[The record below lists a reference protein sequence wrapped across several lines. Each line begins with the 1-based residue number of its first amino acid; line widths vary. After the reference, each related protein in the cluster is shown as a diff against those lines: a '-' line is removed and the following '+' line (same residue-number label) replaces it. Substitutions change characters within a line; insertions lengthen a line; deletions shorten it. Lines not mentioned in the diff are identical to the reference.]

1 MSNKLKIGVFGFG
14 VVGSG
19 LAHVL
24 ENSKGLDASIVKVC
38 VKDAEKERDIDST
51 LLTTNP
57 DDILNDPEINVV
69 AELIDDADAAYQI
82 VKTALQNGKH
92 VVSANKK
99 MLAYH
104 IEELIQL
111 QWQYKVSFL
120 YEASACGSIPIIR
133 NLEEYYDNDLLQS
146 VSGILN
152 GSSNYILTKIFN
164 ENLDYKLA
172 LNQAQDL
179 GYAESDPT
187 SDVGGFD
194 TLYKLIILTVHG
206 FGLFVHPDEVFN
218 AGISNLSPKD
228 IELASQKGYKIRLL
242 GKVTKLNGNQ
252 VNLFVAPK
260 FVKPEEHAYTVE
272 SHYNG
277 VLIQGNFYDNQF
289 MYGKGAG
296 AHPTGSAVLSD
307 ITALAYNYK
316 YEYKKLKY
324 YGGLEYTND
333 MDVEIYLRYSDSN
346 DLALFN
352 FKEVSESLKGK
363 DFNYVIGTLNIS
375 ELIKIRKQIEGKDIF
390 LAYLGDE

>member
-1 MSNKLKIGVFGFG
+1 MSKKLKIGIFGFG

-24 ENSKGLDASIVKVC
+24 KNSKGLDASIVKVC
-38 VKDAEKERDIDST
+38 VKDAEKIRDIDT
-51 LLTTNP
+51 DLITVNP

-69 AELIDDADAAYQI
+69 VELIDDADAAYHI
-82 VKTALQNGKH
+82 VKTAMQNGKH

-146 VSGILN
+146 VSGVLN

-164 ENLDYKLA
+164 ENLDYNLA
-172 LNQAQDL
+172 LKEAQDL
-179 GYAESDPT
+179 GFAESDPT

-218 AGISNLSPKD
+218 AGIANLSPKD

-242 GKVTKLNGNQ
+242 GKVTKVNGNQ

-260 FVKPEEHAYTVE
+260 FVKPDEHAYTVE

-307 ITALAYNYK
+307 ITALAYDYK

-324 YGGLEYTND
+324 YGGLEFTND
-333 MDVEIYLRYSDSN
+333 MDVEIYLRYTDKN

-352 FKEVSESLKGK
+352 FKEVAESLMGK
-363 DFNYVIGTLNIS
+363 DFNYVIGTLNLS
-375 ELIKIRKQIEGKDIF
+375 ELIKIRRQIEGKDIF

>member
-1 MSNKLKIGVFGFG
+1 MSNKLKIGIFGFG

-24 ENSKGLDASIVKVC
+24 KNSKGLDASIVKVC
-38 VKDAEKERDIDST
+38 VKDAEKERDIDSK

-57 DDILNDPEINVV
+57 DDILNDPKINVV
-69 AELIDDADAAYQI
+69 AELIDDADEAYRI

-111 QWQYKVSFL
+111 QWEKKVSFL

-152 GSSNYILTKIFN
+152 GSSNYILSKIFN
-164 ENLDYKLA
+164 ENSDYQVA
-172 LNQAQDL
+172 LKQAQEL
-179 GYAESDPT
+179 GFAESDPT
-187 SDVGGFD
+187 SDVEGFD
-194 TLYKLIILTVHG
+194 TLYKLITLTVHG
-206 FGLFVHPDEVFN
+206 FGLFVHPDQVFN
-218 AGISNLSPKD
+218 IGISRLTAND
-228 IELASQKGYKIRLL
+228 IQLASQKGYKIRLL
-242 GKVTKLNGNQ
+242 GKVTKVNGNH
-252 VNLFVAPK
+252 VNLLVAPK
-260 FVKPEEHAYTVE
+260 FVKPSEHAYTVE
-272 SHYNG
+272 DHYNG

-296 AHPTGSAVLSD
+296 SHPTGSAVLSD

-333 MDVEIYLRYSDSN
+333 MPVQIYLRYSDTN

-352 FKEVSESLKGK
+352 FKEISESLKGK

-390 LAYLGDE
+390 LAYLGEE

>member
-1 MSNKLKIGVFGFG
+1 MSKKLKIGVFGFG

-24 ENSKGLDASIVKVC
+24 KNSKGLDASIVKVC
-38 VKDAEKERDIDST
+38 VKDPSKERELSPEILT
-51 LLTTNP
+51 LNP

-69 AELIDDADAAYQI
+69 AELIDDADEAYRI

-111 QWQYKVSFL
+111 QWENKVSFL

-164 ENLDYKLA
+164 ENLDYQVA
-172 LNQAQDL
+172 LKQAQDL
-179 GYAESDPT
+179 GFAESDPT
-187 SDVGGFD
+187 SDVEGFD

-206 FGLFVHPDEVFN
+206 FGLFVHPDQVFN
-218 AGISNLSPKD
+218 IGISRLSAHD
-228 IELASQKGYKIRLL
+228 IQLASQKGYKIRLL
-242 GKVTKLNGNQ
+242 GKVTKVNGNH
-252 VNLFVAPK
+252 VNLLVAPK
-260 FVKPEEHAYTVE
+260 FVKPSEHAYTVE
-272 SHYNG
+272 DHYNG

-296 AHPTGSAVLSD
+296 SHPTGSAVLSD
-307 ITALAYNYK
+307 VTALAYNYK

-333 MDVEIYLRYSDSN
+333 MPVQIYLRYSKKE
-346 DLALFN
+346 DLALFK
-352 FKEVSESLKGK
+352 FTEVTEALTGK
-363 DFNYVIGTLNIS
+363 DFNYVIGNINLS
-375 ELIKIRKQIEGKDIF
+375 DLIKIKNQLVDKDIF

>member
-1 MSNKLKIGVFGFG
+1 MSNKLKIGVFGYG

-24 ENSKGLDASIVKVC
+24 KNSKGLDASIVKVC
-38 VKDAEKERDIDST
+38 VKDAGKIRDIDSDLIT
-51 LLTTNP
+51 VNP

-69 AELIDDADAAYQI
+69 AELIDDADVAYQI
-82 VKTALQNGKH
+82 VKTAMQNGKH

-164 ENLDYKLA
+164 ENLDYNLA
-172 LNQAQDL
+172 LKEAQDL
-179 GYAESDPT
+179 GFAESDPT

-218 AGISNLSPKD
+218 AGIANLSPKD

-242 GKVTKLNGNQ
+242 GKVTKVNGNH

-307 ITALAYNYK
+307 ITALAYDYK

-333 MDVEIYLRYSDSN
+333 MDVEIYLRYTDKN

-352 FKEVSESLKGK
+352 FKEISESLIGK
-363 DFNYVIGTLNIS
+363 DFNYVIGTLNLS
-375 ELIKIRKQIEGKDIF
+375 ELMKIRKQIEGKDIF

>member
-1 MSNKLKIGVFGFG
+1 MSNKLKIGVFGYG

-24 ENSKGLDASIVKVC
+24 KNSKGLDASIVKVC
-38 VKDAEKERDIDST
+38 VRDEGKIRDIDPEVVT
-51 LLTTNP
+51 YDPN
-57 DDILNDPEINVV
+57 DILNDPEINVV

-111 QWQYKVSFL
+111 QWQHKVSFV

-164 ENLDYKLA
+164 EGLDYDVA
-172 LNQAQDL
+172 LQQAQDL
-179 GYAESDPT
+179 GLAESDPT
-187 SDVGGFD
+187 SDVDGFD

-206 FGLFVHPDEVFN
+206 FGLFVHPDQVFN
-218 AGISNLSPKD
+218 FGISNLSPKD

-242 GKVTKLNGNQ
+242 GKVTKVNGNH
-252 VNLFVAPK
+252 VNLLVAPK
-260 FVKPEEHAYTVE
+260 FVKAEEHAYTVE

-324 YGGLEYTND
+324 YGGLEYTNN
-333 MDVEIYLRYSDSN
+333 MEVEVYLRYADEN
-346 DLALFN
+346 DLALFD
-352 FKEVSESLKGK
+352 FKDISESLKGK
-363 DFNYVIGTLNIS
+363 EYNYVIGTLNLS
-375 ELIKIRKQIEGKDIF
+375 DLIKIRHQIKGKDIF

>member
-1 MSNKLKIGVFGFG
+1 MSNKLKIGVFGYG

-24 ENSKGLDASIVKVC
+24 KNSKGLDASIVKVC
-38 VKDAEKERDIDST
+38 VKDAEKERDLDPGVLT
-51 LLTTNP
+51 LNP

-69 AELIDDADAAYQI
+69 AELIDDAEAAYQI

-111 QWQYKVSFL
+111 QWQHKVSFV

-164 ENLDYKLA
+164 EDLDYDVA
-172 LNQAQDL
+172 LKQAQDL
-179 GYAESDPT
+179 GFAESDPS
-187 SDVGGFD
+187 SDVDGFD

-218 AGISNLSPKD
+218 IGISNLSVHD
-228 IELASQKGYKIRLL
+228 IELARQKGYKIRLI
-242 GKVTKLNGNQ
+242 GKVSKVNGKQ
-252 VNLFVAPK
+252 VSLLVAPK

-272 SHYNG
+272 NHYNG

-307 ITALAYNYK
+307 ITALAYDYK

-333 MDVEIYLRYSDSN
+333 RNVKIYLRYSNKN
-346 DLALFN
+346 DLDLFD
-352 FKEVSESLKGK
+352 FSEITESLIGK
-363 DFNYVIGTLNIS
+363 EYNYVIGTINLS
-375 ELIKIRKQIEGKDIF
+375 SLIKIRKQIKGKDLF
-390 LAYLGDE
+390 LAYLEEE

>member
-1 MSNKLKIGVFGFG
+1 MSNKLKIGVFGYG

-24 ENSKGLDASIVKVC
+24 KNSKGLDASIVKVC
-38 VKDAEKERDIDST
+38 VRDAGKIRDIDPEV
-51 LLTTNP
+51 LTYDPN
-57 DDILNDPEINVV
+57 DILNDPEINVV
-69 AELIDDADAAYQI
+69 AELIDDANAAYQI
-82 VKTALQNGKH
+82 VKTALQKGKH

-111 QWQYKVSFL
+111 QWQHKVSFV

-164 ENLDYKLA
+164 ENLDYNVA
-172 LNQAQDL
+172 LKQAQEL
-179 GYAESDPT
+179 GFAESDPT
-187 SDVGGFD
+187 SDVDGFD

-206 FGLFVHPDEVFN
+206 FGLFVHPDKVFN
-218 AGISNLSPKD
+218 FGISNLSPKD

-242 GKVTKLNGNQ
+242 GKVTKVNGNH
-252 VNLFVAPK
+252 VNLLVAPK
-260 FVKPEEHAYTVE
+260 FVKPEEHAFTVE

-307 ITALAYNYK
+307 ITALAYDYK

-333 MDVEIYLRYSDSN
+333 MEIEVYLRYTNKD
-346 DLALFN
+346 DLALFE
-352 FKEVSESLKGK
+352 FKDISESLTGK
-363 DFNYVIGTLNIS
+363 DFNYVIGTLNLS
-375 ELIKIRKQIEGKDIF
+375 DLIKIRQQIKGKDIF
-390 LAYLGDE
+390 LAYLGEE

>member
-1 MSNKLKIGVFGFG
+1 MSNKLKIGVFGYG

-24 ENSKGLDASIVKVC
+24 KNSKGLDASIVKVC
-38 VKDAEKERDIDST
+38 VRDEGKIRDIDPEVVT
-51 LLTTNP
+51 YDPN
-57 DDILNDPEINVV
+57 DILNDPEINVV

-111 QWQYKVSFL
+111 QWQHKVSFV

-164 ENLDYKLA
+164 EGLDYDVA
-172 LNQAQDL
+172 LQQAQDL
-179 GYAESDPT
+179 GFAESDPT
-187 SDVGGFD
+187 SDVDGFD

-206 FGLFVHPDEVFN
+206 FGLFVHPDQVFN
-218 AGISNLSPKD
+218 FGISNLSPKD

-242 GKVTKLNGNQ
+242 GKVTKVNGNH
-252 VNLFVAPK
+252 VNLLVAPK
-260 FVKPEEHAYTVE
+260 FVKAEEHAYTVE

-324 YGGLEYTND
+324 YGGLEYTNN
-333 MDVEIYLRYSDSN
+333 MEVEVYLRYADEN
-346 DLALFN
+346 DLALFV
-352 FKEVSESLKGK
+352 FKDISESLKGK
-363 DFNYVIGTLNIS
+363 EYNYVIGTLNLS
-375 ELIKIRKQIEGKDIF
+375 DLIKIRHQIKGKDIF

>member
-1 MSNKLKIGVFGFG
+1 MSKKLKIGIFGFG

-24 ENSKGLDASIVKVC
+24 KNSKGLDASIVKVC
-38 VKDAEKERDIDST
+38 VKDADKERDIDSK

-69 AELIDDADAAYQI
+69 AELIDDADVAYQI
-82 VKTALQNGKH
+82 VKTAMQNGKH

-164 ENLDYKLA
+164 ENLDYNLA
-172 LNQAQDL
+172 LKEAQDL
-179 GYAESDPT
+179 GFAESDPT

-218 AGISNLSPKD
+218 AGIGNLSPKD
-228 IELASQKGYKIRLL
+228 IELALQKGYKIRLL
-242 GKVTKLNGNQ
+242 GKVTKVNGNH

-307 ITALAYNYK
+307 ITALAYDYK

-333 MDVEIYLRYSDSN
+333 MDVEIYLRYTDKN

-352 FKEVSESLKGK
+352 FKEISESLIGK
-363 DFNYVIGTLNIS
+363 DLNYVIGTMNLS
-375 ELIKIRKQIEGKDIF
+375 ELMKIRKQIEGKDIF

>member
-1 MSNKLKIGVFGFG
+1 MSNKLKIGVFGYG

-24 ENSKGLDASIVKVC
+24 KNSKGLDASIVKVC
-38 VKDAEKERDIDST
+38 VRDGEKERELDSAV
-51 LLTTNP
+51 LTTKP
-57 DDILNDPEINVV
+57 DDILSDPEINVV

-111 QWQYKVSFL
+111 QWQHKVSFV

-164 ENLDYKLA
+164 DNLDYDVA
-172 LNQAQDL
+172 LKQAQDL
-179 GYAESDPT
+179 GFAESDPT
-187 SDVGGFD
+187 SDVDGFD

-206 FGLFVHPDEVFN
+206 FGLFVHPDQVFN
-218 AGISNLSPKD
+218 FGISNLSPKD

-242 GKVTKLNGNQ
+242 GKVTKVNGNH
-252 VNLFVAPK
+252 VNLLVAPK
-260 FVKPEEHAYTVE
+260 FVKPEEHAFTVE

-307 ITALAYNYK
+307 ITALAYDYK

-324 YGGLEYTND
+324 YGGLQYTND
-333 MDVEIYLRYSDSN
+333 MEVEVYLRYTNKD

-352 FKEVSESLKGK
+352 FSDIKESLTGK
-363 DFNYVIGTLNIS
+363 DFNYVIGTLNLS
-375 ELIKIRKQIEGKDIF
+375 DLIKIRQQIQGRDVF

>member
-1 MSNKLKIGVFGFG
+1 MSNKLKIGVFGYG

-24 ENSKGLDASIVKVC
+24 KNSKGLDASIEKVC
-38 VKDAEKERDIDST
+38 VKDAEKERDLDANLVT
-51 LLTTNP
+51 LNP
-57 DDILNDPEINVV
+57 EDILYDPEINVV
-69 AELIDDADAAYQI
+69 AELIDDADAAYHI

-92 VVSANKK
+92 VISANKK

-111 QWQYKVSFL
+111 QWKHKVSFV

-152 GSSNYILTKIFN
+152 GSSNYILSKIFD
-164 ENLDYKLA
+164 ENLDYNVA
-172 LNQAQDL
+172 LKQAQDL
-179 GYAESDPT
+179 GFAESDPT
-187 SDVGGFD
+187 SDVEGFD

-206 FGLFVHPDEVFN
+206 FGLFVHPDQVFN
-218 AGISNLSPKD
+218 VGISKLSQYD
-228 IELASQKGYKIRLL
+228 IELARQRGYKIRLV
-242 GKVTKLNGNQ
+242 GKVAKVNEKQ
-252 VNLFVAPK
+252 VSLLVAPK
-260 FVKPEEHAYTVE
+260 FVASNEHAYNVE
-272 SHYNG
+272 DHYNG

-296 AHPTGSAVLSD
+296 SHPTGSAVLSD
-307 ITALAYNYK
+307 VTALAYNYK

-324 YGGLEYTND
+324 YGGLEYTSD
-333 MDVEIYLRYSDSN
+333 MKVQIYLRYSERN

-352 FKEVSESLKGK
+352 FEEITESLNSKE
-363 DFNYVIGTLNIS
+363 FNYVIGYINLS
-375 ELIKIRKQIEGKDIF
+375 ELIAIRKQLEIGR
-390 LAYLGDE
+390 AHV

>member
-1 MSNKLKIGVFGFG
+1 MSNKLKIGIFGFG

-24 ENSKGLDASIVKVC
+24 KNSKGLDASIVKVC
-38 VKDAEKERDIDST
+38 VKDADKERDIDSK

-82 VKTALQNGKH
+82 VKTAMQNGKH

-164 ENLDYKLA
+164 ENLDYDLA
-172 LNQAQDL
+172 LKQAQDL
-179 GYAESDPT
+179 GFAESDPT

-218 AGISNLSPKD
+218 SGIGNLSPKD

-242 GKVTKLNGNQ
+242 GKVSKVNGNH

-307 ITALAYNYK
+307 VTALAYNYK

-333 MDVEIYLRYSDSN
+333 MDVEIYLRYSDTN

-352 FKEVSESLKGK
+352 FKEISESLKGK

-390 LAYLGDE
+390 LAYLGEE

>member
-1 MSNKLKIGVFGFG
+1 MSNKLKIGVFGYG

-24 ENSKGLDASIVKVC
+24 KNSKGLDASIVKVC
-38 VKDAEKERDIDST
+38 VKDAEKERDLDAK

-82 VKTALQNGKH
+82 VKTAMQNGKH

-164 ENLDYKLA
+164 ENLDYNLA
-172 LNQAQDL
+172 LKEAQDL
-179 GYAESDPT
+179 GFAESDPT

-218 AGISNLSPKD
+218 SGIANLSPKD

-242 GKVTKLNGNQ
+242 GKVTKVNGNR

-260 FVKPEEHAYTVE
+260 FVRPKEHAYTVE

-333 MDVEIYLRYSDSN
+333 MDVEIYLRYTDKN
-346 DLALFN
+346 DLELFD
-352 FKEVSESLKGK
+352 FKEISESLTGK
-363 DFNYVIGTLNIS
+363 DFNYVIGTLNLS
-375 ELIKIRKQIEGKDIF
+375 ELINIRKQIAGKDIF

>member
-1 MSNKLKIGVFGFG
+1 MNKKLKIGVFGYG

-24 ENSKGLDASIVKVC
+24 KNSKGLDAEIVKVC
-38 VKDAEKERDIDST
+38 VKNRQKKREINPD
-51 LLTTNP
+51 LLCENA

-104 IEELIQL
+104 IKELIEL
-111 QWQYKVSFL
+111 QWKHKVSFV

-133 NLEEYYDNDLLQS
+133 NLEEYYDNDLIQS

-152 GSSNYILTKIFN
+152 GSSNYILSKIFN
-164 ENLDYKLA
+164 ENSDYQIA
-172 LNQAQDL
+172 LKQAQEL
-179 GYAESDPT
+179 GFAESDPS
-187 SDVGGFD
+187 SDVDGYD
-194 TLYKLIILTVHG
+194 TLYKLIILTVHA
-206 FGLFVHPDEVFN
+206 FGLFVHPDQVFN
-218 AGISNLSPKD
+218 FGISNLSQHD
-228 IELASQKGYKIRLL
+228 IDFANQRGYKIRLL
-242 GKVTKLNGNQ
+242 GKVSKIDEQ
-252 VNLFVAPK
+252 KVNLQVLPK
-260 FVKPEEHAYTVE
+260 FVKPNEHAYNVE

-307 ITALAYNYK
+307 VTALAYDYK

-324 YGGLEYTND
+324 YGGLQHSNNKEI
-333 MDVEIYLRYSDSN
+333 DVYVRYSN
-346 DLALFN
+346 KKDLALFN
-352 FKEVSESLKGK
+352 FLDISESMIGK
-363 DFNYVIGTLNIS
+363 DHNYIIGTLNLE
-375 ELIKIRKQIEGKDIF
+375 ELSKKKKQIQERNIF
-390 LAYLGDE
+390 LACLGQE

>member
-1 MSNKLKIGVFGFG
+1 MSNKLKIGVFGYG

-24 ENSKGLDASIVKVC
+24 KNSKGLDASIVKVC
-38 VKDAEKERDIDST
+38 VRDAGKVRDIDTKT
-51 LLTTNP
+51 LTYDPN
-57 DDILNDPEINVV
+57 DILNDPEINVV
-69 AELIDDADAAYQI
+69 AELIDDAEAAYQI

-111 QWQYKVSFL
+111 QWQHKVSFV

-164 ENLDYKLA
+164 EGLDYNVA
-172 LNQAQDL
+172 LKQAQDL
-179 GYAESDPT
+179 GFAESDPT
-187 SDVGGFD
+187 SDVDGFD

-206 FGLFVHPDEVFN
+206 FGLFVHPDQVFN
-218 AGISNLSPKD
+218 SGISNLSPKD

-242 GKVTKLNGNQ
+242 GKVSKVNGDC
-252 VNLFVAPK
+252 VNLMVAPK

-324 YGGLEYTND
+324 YGGLNYTND
-333 MDVEIYLRYSDSN
+333 MDIEVYLRYTHKE
-346 DLALFN
+346 DLALFH
-352 FKEVSESLKGK
+352 FKDISESLMGK
-363 DFNYVIGTLNIS
+363 DYNYVIGKLNLS
-375 ELIKIRKQIEGKDIF
+375 DLIKIRHQIKGKDIF

>member
-1 MSNKLKIGVFGFG
+1 MSNKLKIGVFGYG

-24 ENSKGLDASIVKVC
+24 KNSKGLDASIVKVC
-38 VKDAEKERDIDST
+38 VRDGEKERELDSAV
-51 LLTTNP
+51 LTTNP

-82 VKTALQNGKH
+82 VKTALKNGKH

-111 QWQYKVSFL
+111 QWQHKVSFV

-164 ENLDYKLA
+164 EGLDYNVA
-172 LNQAQDL
+172 LRQAQDL
-179 GYAESDPT
+179 GFAESDPT
-187 SDVGGFD
+187 SDVDGFD

-206 FGLFVHPDEVFN
+206 FGLFVHPDQVFN
-218 AGISNLSPKD
+218 FGISNLSPKD

-242 GKVTKLNGNQ
+242 GKVTKVNGKH
-252 VNLFVAPK
+252 VNLLVAPK

-307 ITALAYNYK
+307 ITALAYDYK

-333 MDVEIYLRYSDSN
+333 MEVEVYLRYTNKD
-346 DLALFN
+346 DLALFE
-352 FKEVSESLKGK
+352 FKDISESLTGK
-363 DFNYVIGTLNIS
+363 DFNYVIGTLNLS
-375 ELIKIRKQIEGKDIF
+375 DLIKIRKQIKGKDIF
-390 LAYLGDE
+390 LAYLGEE

>member
-1 MSNKLKIGVFGFG
+1 MSNKLKIGVFGYG

-24 ENSKGLDASIVKVC
+24 KNSKGLDASIVKVC
-38 VKDAEKERDIDST
+38 VKDGEKERDLDSEV
-51 LLTTNP
+51 LTTNP

-82 VKTALQNGKH
+82 VKTALKNGKH

-111 QWQYKVSFL
+111 QWQHKVSFV

-164 ENLDYKLA
+164 ENLDYDVA
-172 LNQAQDL
+172 LKQAQDL
-179 GYAESDPT
+179 GFAESDPT
-187 SDVGGFD
+187 SDVDGFD

-206 FGLFVHPDEVFN
+206 FGLFVHPDQVFN
-218 AGISNLSPKD
+218 FGISNLSPKD

-242 GKVTKLNGNQ
+242 GKVTKVNGNH
-252 VNLFVAPK
+252 VNLLVAPK

-307 ITALAYNYK
+307 ITALAYDYK

-333 MDVEIYLRYSDSN
+333 MEVEVYLRYTNKD
-346 DLALFN
+346 DLDLFD
-352 FKEVSESLKGK
+352 FKEIRESLTGK
-363 DFNYVIGTLNIS
+363 EFNYVIGTLNLS
-375 ELIKIRKQIEGKDIF
+375 DLIKIRQQIKGRDIF
-390 LAYLGDE
+390 IAYLGDE

>member
-1 MSNKLKIGVFGFG
+1 MSNKLKIGVFGYG

-24 ENSKGLDASIVKVC
+24 KNSKGLDASIVKVC
-38 VKDAEKERDIDST
+38 VRDEGKIRNIDPEVIT
-51 LLTTNP
+51 YDPN
-57 DDILNDPEINVV
+57 DILNDPEINVV

-111 QWQYKVSFL
+111 QWQHKVSFV

-164 ENLDYKLA
+164 EGLDYDVA
-172 LNQAQDL
+172 LQQAQDL
-179 GYAESDPT
+179 GFAESDPT
-187 SDVGGFD
+187 SDVDGFD

-206 FGLFVHPDEVFN
+206 FGLFVHPDQVFN
-218 AGISNLSPKD
+218 FGISNLSPKD

-242 GKVTKLNGNQ
+242 GKVTKVNGNH
-252 VNLFVAPK
+252 VNLLVAPK

-324 YGGLEYTND
+324 YGGLEYTNN
-333 MDVEIYLRYSDSN
+333 MEVEVYLRYADEN
-346 DLALFN
+346 DLALFD
-352 FKEVSESLKGK
+352 FKDISESLKGK
-363 DFNYVIGTLNIS
+363 EYNYVIGTLNLS
-375 ELIKIRKQIEGKDIF
+375 DLIKIRHQIKGKDIF

>member
-1 MSNKLKIGVFGFG
+1 MSKKLKIGVFGYG

-24 ENSKGLDASIVKVC
+24 KNSKGLDASIVKVC
-38 VKDAEKERDIDST
+38 VKNAEKERDLDSK

-69 AELIDDADAAYQI
+69 AELIDDDVAAYEI
-82 VKTALQNGKH
+82 VKKALQNGKH

-111 QWQYKVSFL
+111 QWKHNVSLL

-164 ENLDYKLA
+164 ENSDYQLA
-172 LNQAQDL
+172 LKEAQDL
-179 GYAESDPT
+179 GFAESDPT

-194 TLYKLIILTVHG
+194 TLYKLILLGVHG
-206 FGLFVHPDEVFN
+206 FGLFVKPDEVFN
-218 AGISNLSPKD
+218 CGISNLSTHD
-228 IELASQKGYKIRLL
+228 IQLASQKGYKIRLI
-242 GKVTKLNGNQ
+242 GKVSKVNGNA
-252 VNLFVAPK
+252 VNLLVAPK
-260 FVKPEEHAYTVE
+260 FVKPNEHAYTVD

-277 VLIQGNFYDNQF
+277 VVIQGNFYDNQF

-307 ITALAYNYK
+307 ITALANDYK

-324 YGGLEYTND
+324 YGGLQFTND
-333 MDVEIYLRYSDSN
+333 MDIEIYLRYSDEK
-346 DLALFN
+346 DLALFH
-352 FKEVSESLKGK
+352 FKEISESLKGK
-363 DFNYVIGTLNIS
+363 EFNYVIGSLNLS
-375 ELIKIRKQIEGKDIF
+375 ELIKIREQLIGKNIF
-390 LAYLGDE
+390 LAYFGEE

>member
-1 MSNKLKIGVFGFG
+1 MSKKLKIGVFGFG

-24 ENSKGLDASIVKVC
+24 KNSKGLDASIVKVC
-38 VKDAEKERDIDST
+38 VKDAEKIRDLDPE
-51 LLTTNP
+51 LLTTDP

-69 AELIDDADAAYQI
+69 AELIDDADVAYQI
-82 VKTALQNGKH
+82 VKTAMQNGKH

-164 ENLDYKLA
+164 ENLDYNLA
-172 LNQAQDL
+172 LKEAQDL
-179 GYAESDPT
+179 GFAESDPT

-218 AGISNLSPKD
+218 AGIANLSPKD

-242 GKVTKLNGNQ
+242 GKVTKVNGNH

-260 FVKPEEHAYTVE
+260 FVKPQEHAYTVD

-307 ITALAYNYK
+307 ITALAYDYK

-333 MDVEIYLRYSDSN
+333 MDVEIYLRYTDKN

-352 FKEVSESLKGK
+352 FKEISESLIGK
-363 DFNYVIGTLNIS
+363 DLNYVIGTMNLS
-375 ELIKIRKQIEGKDIF
+375 ELMKIRKQIEGKDIF

>member
-1 MSNKLKIGVFGFG
+1 MSNKLKIGVFGYG

-24 ENSKGLDASIVKVC
+24 KNSKGLDASIVKVC
-38 VKDAEKERDIDST
+38 VRDGEKERDLDSAV
-51 LLTTNP
+51 LTTNP

-111 QWQYKVSFL
+111 QWQYKVSFV

-164 ENLDYKLA
+164 ENLDYDVA
-172 LNQAQDL
+172 LKQAQDL
-179 GYAESDPT
+179 GFAESDPT
-187 SDVGGFD
+187 SDVDGFD

-206 FGLFVHPDEVFN
+206 FGLFVHPDQVFN
-218 AGISNLSPKD
+218 FGISNLSPKD

-242 GKVTKLNGNQ
+242 GKVTKVNGNH
-252 VNLFVAPK
+252 VNLLVAPK

-307 ITALAYNYK
+307 ITALAYDYK

-333 MDVEIYLRYSDSN
+333 MEIEVYLRYTDKD
-346 DLALFN
+346 DLALFE
-352 FKEVSESLKGK
+352 FKDISESLTGK
-363 DFNYVIGTLNIS
+363 EFNYVIGTLNLS
-375 ELIKIRKQIEGKDIF
+375 QLIKIRQQIKGRDIF
-390 LAYLGDE
+390 LAYLGEE

>member
-1 MSNKLKIGVFGFG
+1 MSNKLKIGVFGYG

-24 ENSKGLDASIVKVC
+24 KNSKGLDASIVKVC
-38 VKDAEKERDIDST
+38 VRDGEKERDLDSEV
-51 LLTTNP
+51 LTTNP
-57 DDILNDPEINVV
+57 DDILNDPDINVV
-69 AELIDDADAAYQI
+69 AELIDDANAAYQI
-82 VKTALQNGKH
+82 VKTALKNGKH

-111 QWQYKVSFL
+111 QWQHKVSFV

-164 ENLDYKLA
+164 EGLDYNVA
-172 LNQAQDL
+172 LRQAQDL
-179 GYAESDPT
+179 GFAESDPT
-187 SDVGGFD
+187 SDVDGFD

-206 FGLFVHPDEVFN
+206 FGLFVHPDQVFN
-218 AGISNLSPKD
+218 FGISNLSPKD

-242 GKVTKLNGNQ
+242 GKVTKVNGNH
-252 VNLFVAPK
+252 VNLLVAPK

-307 ITALAYNYK
+307 ITALAYDYK

-333 MDVEIYLRYSDSN
+333 MEVEVYLRYTNKD
-346 DLALFN
+346 DLALFE
-352 FKEVSESLKGK
+352 FKDISESLTGK
-363 DFNYVIGTLNIS
+363 DFNYVIGTLNLS
-375 ELIKIRKQIEGKDIF
+375 DLIKIRKQIKGKDIF
-390 LAYLGDE
+390 LAYLGEE

>member
-1 MSNKLKIGVFGFG
+1 MSNKLKIGVFGYG

-24 ENSKGLDASIVKVC
+24 KNSKGLDASIVKVC
-38 VKDAEKERDIDST
+38 VKDGEKERDLDSEV
-51 LLTTNP
+51 LTTNP

-82 VKTALQNGKH
+82 VKTALKNGKH

-111 QWQYKVSFL
+111 QWQHKVSFV

-164 ENLDYKLA
+164 ENLDYDVA
-172 LNQAQDL
+172 LKQAQDL
-179 GYAESDPT
+179 GFAESDPT
-187 SDVGGFD
+187 SDVDGFD

-206 FGLFVHPDEVFN
+206 FGLFVHPDQVFN
-218 AGISNLSPKD
+218 FGISNLSPKD

-242 GKVTKLNGNQ
+242 GKVTKVNGKH
-252 VNLFVAPK
+252 VNLLVAPK

-307 ITALAYNYK
+307 ITALAYDYK

-333 MDVEIYLRYSDSN
+333 MEVEVYLRYTNKD
-346 DLALFN
+346 DLDLFD
-352 FKEVSESLKGK
+352 FKEIRESLTGK
-363 DFNYVIGTLNIS
+363 EFNYVIGTLNLS
-375 ELIKIRKQIEGKDIF
+375 DLIKIRQQIKGRDIF
-390 LAYLGDE
+390 IAYLGDE

>member
-1 MSNKLKIGVFGFG
+1 MSNKLKIGIFGFG

-24 ENSKGLDASIVKVC
+24 KNSKGLDASIVKVC
-38 VKDAEKERDIDST
+38 VKDAEKERDIDSK

-82 VKTALQNGKH
+82 VKTAMQNGKH

-111 QWQYKVSFL
+111 QWKHKVSFL

-164 ENLDYKLA
+164 ENLDYDLA
-172 LNQAQDL
+172 LKQAQDL
-179 GYAESDPT
+179 GFAESDPT

-218 AGISNLSPKD
+218 SGIGNLSPKD

-242 GKVTKLNGNQ
+242 GKVSKVNGNL

-333 MDVEIYLRYSDSN
+333 MDVEIYLRYSDKN
-346 DLALFN
+346 DLDMFN

-375 ELIKIRKQIEGKDIF
+375 ELMKIRKQLEGKDIF
-390 LAYLGDE
+390 LAYLGGE

>member
-1 MSNKLKIGVFGFG
+1 MSNKLKIGVFGYG

-24 ENSKGLDASIVKVC
+24 KNSKGLDASIVKVC
-38 VKDAEKERDIDST
+38 VRDGEKERDLDSAV
-51 LLTTNP
+51 LTTKP

-111 QWQYKVSFL
+111 QWQHKVSFV

-164 ENLDYKLA
+164 DNLDYDVA
-172 LNQAQDL
+172 LKQAQDL
-179 GYAESDPT
+179 GFAESDPT
-187 SDVGGFD
+187 SDVDGFD

-206 FGLFVHPDEVFN
+206 FGLFVHPDQVFN
-218 AGISNLSPKD
+218 FGISNLSPKD

-242 GKVTKLNGNQ
+242 GKVTKVNGNH
-252 VNLFVAPK
+252 VNLLVAPK
-260 FVKPEEHAYTVE
+260 FVKPEEHAFTVE

-307 ITALAYNYK
+307 ITALAYDYK

-324 YGGLEYTND
+324 YGGLQYTND
-333 MDVEIYLRYSDSN
+333 MEVEVYLRYTNKD

-352 FKEVSESLKGK
+352 FADIKESLTGK
-363 DFNYVIGTLNIS
+363 DFNYVIGTLNLS
-375 ELIKIRKQIEGKDIF
+375 DLIKIRQQIQGRDVF

>member
-1 MSNKLKIGVFGFG
+1 MSNKLKIGIFGFG
-14 VVGSG
+14 VVGAG

-24 ENSKGLDASIVKVC
+24 KNSKGLDASIVKVC

-69 AELIDDADAAYQI
+69 AELIDDADAAYKI
-82 VKTALQNGKH
+82 VKTAMQKGKH

-164 ENLDYKLA
+164 ENLDYDIA
-172 LNQAQDL
+172 LKQAQDL

-218 AGISNLSPKD
+218 SGIGNLSPKD

-242 GKVTKLNGNQ
+242 GKVTKVNGNH

-352 FKEVSESLKGK
+352 FKEISESLKGK

-375 ELIKIRKQIEGKDIF
+375 ELIKIRKQLEGKDIF

>member
-1 MSNKLKIGVFGFG
+1 MSNKLKIGIFGFG

-24 ENSKGLDASIVKVC
+24 KNSKGLDASIVKVC
-38 VKDAEKERDIDST
+38 VKDADKERDIDSK

-82 VKTALQNGKH
+82 VKTAMQNGKH

-164 ENLDYKLA
+164 ENLDYDLA
-172 LNQAQDL
+172 LKQAQDL

-194 TLYKLIILTVHG
+194 TLYKLIILTAHG

-218 AGISNLSPKD
+218 SGISNLSPKD

-242 GKVTKLNGNQ
+242 GKVSKVNDNH

-333 MDVEIYLRYSDSN
+333 MDVEIYLRYSNKN

-375 ELIKIRKQIEGKDIF
+375 ELINIRKQLEGKDIF

>member
-1 MSNKLKIGVFGFG
+1 MSNKLKIGVFGYG

-24 ENSKGLDASIVKVC
+24 KNSKGLDASIVKVC
-38 VKDAEKERDIDST
+38 VRDEGKIRDIDPEVIT
-51 LLTTNP
+51 YDPN
-57 DDILNDPEINVV
+57 DILNDPEINVV

-111 QWQYKVSFL
+111 QWQHKVSFV

-164 ENLDYKLA
+164 EGLDYDVA
-172 LNQAQDL
+172 LQQAQDL
-179 GYAESDPT
+179 GFAESDPT
-187 SDVGGFD
+187 SDVDGFD

-206 FGLFVHPDEVFN
+206 FGLFVHPDQVFN
-218 AGISNLSPKD
+218 FGISNLSPKD

-242 GKVTKLNGNQ
+242 GKVTKVNGNH
-252 VNLFVAPK
+252 VNLLVAPK
-260 FVKPEEHAYTVE
+260 FVKAEEHAYTVE

-324 YGGLEYTND
+324 YGGLEYTNN
-333 MDVEIYLRYSDSN
+333 MEVEVYLRYTDEN
-346 DLALFN
+346 DLALFD
-352 FKEVSESLKGK
+352 FKDISESLKGK
-363 DFNYVIGTLNIS
+363 EYNYVIGTLNLS
-375 ELIKIRKQIEGKDIF
+375 DLIKIRHQIKGKDIF

>member
-1 MSNKLKIGVFGFG
+1 MSNKLKIGVFGYG

-24 ENSKGLDASIVKVC
+24 KNSKGLDASIVKVC
-38 VKDAEKERDIDST
+38 VKDGEKERNLDSEV
-51 LLTTNP
+51 LTTNP

-82 VKTALQNGKH
+82 VKTALKNGKH

-111 QWQYKVSFL
+111 QWQHKVSFV

-164 ENLDYKLA
+164 ENLDYDVA
-172 LNQAQDL
+172 LKQAQDL
-179 GYAESDPT
+179 GFAESDPT
-187 SDVGGFD
+187 SDVDGFD

-206 FGLFVHPDEVFN
+206 FGLFVHPDQVFN
-218 AGISNLSPKD
+218 FGISNLSPKD

-242 GKVTKLNGNQ
+242 GKVTKVNGNH
-252 VNLFVAPK
+252 VNLLVAPK

-307 ITALAYNYK
+307 ITALAYDYK

-333 MDVEIYLRYSDSN
+333 MEVEVYLRYTNKD
-346 DLALFN
+346 DLDLFD
-352 FKEVSESLKGK
+352 FKEIRESLTGK
-363 DFNYVIGTLNIS
+363 EFNYVIGTLNLS
-375 ELIKIRKQIEGKDIF
+375 DLIKIRQQIKGRDIF
-390 LAYLGDE
+390 IAYLGDE

>member
-1 MSNKLKIGVFGFG
+1 MSNKLKIGVFGYG

-24 ENSKGLDASIVKVC
+24 KNSKGLDASIVKVC
-38 VKDAEKERDIDST
+38 VKDGEKERDLDSEV
-51 LLTTNP
+51 LTTNP

-111 QWQYKVSFL
+111 QWQHKVSFV

-164 ENLDYKLA
+164 ENLDYDIA
-172 LNQAQDL
+172 LKQAQDL
-179 GYAESDPT
+179 GFAESDPT
-187 SDVGGFD
+187 SDVDGFD

-206 FGLFVHPDEVFN
+206 FGLFVHPDQVFN
-218 AGISNLSPKD
+218 FGISNLSPKD

-242 GKVTKLNGNQ
+242 GKVTKVNGNH
-252 VNLFVAPK
+252 VNLLVAPK

-307 ITALAYNYK
+307 ITALAYDYK

-333 MDVEIYLRYSDSN
+333 MEVEVYLRYTDKD
-346 DLALFN
+346 DLALFE
-352 FKEVSESLKGK
+352 FKDISESLTGK
-363 DFNYVIGTLNIS
+363 EFNYVIGTLNLS
-375 ELIKIRKQIEGKDIF
+375 QLIRLRQQIKGRDIF
-390 LAYLGDE
+390 IAYLGDE

>member
-1 MSNKLKIGVFGFG
+1 MSNKLKIGVFGYG

-24 ENSKGLDASIVKVC
+24 KNSKGLDASIVKVC
-38 VKDAEKERDIDST
+38 VKDAAKLRDIDPEVLT
-51 LLTTNP
+51 LNP
-57 DDILNDPEINVV
+57 EDILNDPEINVV
-69 AELIDDADAAYQI
+69 AELIDDADVAYQI
-82 VKTALQNGKH
+82 VKAAMQNGKH

-164 ENLDYKLA
+164 ENLDYHLA
-172 LNQAQDL
+172 LKEAQDL
-179 GYAESDPT
+179 GFAESDPT

-218 AGISNLSPKD
+218 SGIANLSPKD

-242 GKVTKLNGNQ
+242 GKVTKVNGNR

-260 FVKPEEHAYTVE
+260 FVRPTEHAYTVE

-333 MDVEIYLRYSDSN
+333 MDVEIYLRYTDKN
-346 DLALFN
+346 DLELFD
-352 FKEVSESLKGK
+352 FKEISESLTGK
-363 DFNYVIGTLNIS
+363 DFNYVIGTLNLS
-375 ELIKIRKQIEGKDIF
+375 KLINIRKQIAGKDIF

>member
-1 MSNKLKIGVFGFG
+1 MSNKLKIGIFGYG

-24 ENSKGLDASIVKVC
+24 KNSKGLDASIVKVC
-38 VKDAEKERDIDST
+38 VRDEGKIRDIDPEV
-51 LLTTNP
+51 LTYDPN
-57 DDILNDPEINVV
+57 DILNDPEINVV

-82 VKTALQNGKH
+82 VKTALQKGKH

-111 QWQYKVSFL
+111 QWQHKVSFV

-164 ENLDYKLA
+164 ENLDYDVA
-172 LNQAQDL
+172 LKQAQDL
-179 GYAESDPT
+179 GFAESDPT
-187 SDVGGFD
+187 SDVEGFD

-206 FGLFVHPDEVFN
+206 FGLFVHPDQVFN
-218 AGISNLSPKD
+218 FGISNLSPKD

-242 GKVTKLNGNQ
+242 GKVTKVNGNH
-252 VNLFVAPK
+252 VNLLVAPK
-260 FVKPEEHAYTVE
+260 FVKPEEHAFTVE

-307 ITALAYNYK
+307 ITALAYDYK

-333 MDVEIYLRYSDSN
+333 MEVEVYLRYTNKD
-346 DLALFN
+346 DLALFD
-352 FKEVSESLKGK
+352 FKEISESLTGK
-363 DFNYVIGTLNIS
+363 DFNYVIGTLS
-375 ELIKIRKQIEGKDIF
+375 LSDLIKIRHQIKGKDIF

>member
-1 MSNKLKIGVFGFG
+1 MSKKLKIGVFGYG

-24 ENSKGLDASIVKVC
+24 KNSKGLDASIVKVC
-38 VKDAEKERDIDST
+38 VKDAGKIRDIDPE
-51 LLTTNP
+51 LLTTDS

-69 AELIDDADAAYQI
+69 VELIDDADAAYYI
-82 VKTALQNGKH
+82 VKTAMQNGKH

-164 ENLDYKLA
+164 ENLDYNLA
-172 LNQAQDL
+172 LKEAQDL
-179 GYAESDPT
+179 GFAESDPT

-218 AGISNLSPKD
+218 AGIANLSPKD

-242 GKVTKLNGNQ
+242 GKVTKVNGNH

-260 FVKPEEHAYTVE
+260 FVKPQEHAYTVD

-307 ITALAYNYK
+307 ITALAYDYK

-333 MDVEIYLRYSDSN
+333 MDVEIYLRYTDKN

-352 FKEVSESLKGK
+352 FKEISESLIGK
-363 DFNYVIGTLNIS
+363 DLNYVIGTMNLS
-375 ELIKIRKQIEGKDIF
+375 ELMKIRKQIEGKDIF

>member
-1 MSNKLKIGVFGFG
+1 MSKKLKIGVFGYG
-14 VVGSG
+14 IVGSG

-24 ENSKGLDASIVKVC
+24 KNSKGLDASIVKVC
-38 VKDAEKERDIDST
+38 VKDGGKIRDIDPDLIT
-51 LLTTNP
+51 VNP

-82 VKTALQNGKH
+82 VKTAMQNGKH

-164 ENLDYKLA
+164 ENSDYNQA
-172 LNQAQDL
+172 LKEAQDL
-179 GYAESDPT
+179 GFAESDPT

-218 AGISNLSPKD
+218 AGIANLSPKD

-242 GKVTKLNGNQ
+242 GKVTKVNGNR

-307 ITALAYNYK
+307 ITALAYDYK

-333 MDVEIYLRYSDSN
+333 MDVEIYLRYTDKN
-346 DLALFN
+346 DLALFG
-352 FKEVSESLKGK
+352 FKEISESLIGK
-363 DFNYVIGTLNIS
+363 DFNYVIGTLNLS
-375 ELIKIRKQIEGKDIF
+375 ELMKIRKQIEGKDIF

>member
-1 MSNKLKIGVFGFG
+1 MSNKLKIGVFGYG

-24 ENSKGLDASIVKVC
+24 KNSKGLDASIVKVC
-38 VKDAEKERDIDST
+38 VKDGEKERGLDADV
-51 LLTTNP
+51 LTTNP

-111 QWQYKVSFL
+111 QWKHKVSFV

-164 ENLDYKLA
+164 DNLDYDVA
-172 LNQAQDL
+172 LKQAQDL
-179 GYAESDPT
+179 GFAESDPT
-187 SDVGGFD
+187 SDVDGFD

-206 FGLFVHPDEVFN
+206 FGLFVHPDQVFN
-218 AGISNLSPKD
+218 FGISNLSPKD

-242 GKVTKLNGNQ
+242 GKVTKVNGNH
-252 VNLFVAPK
+252 VNLLVAPK

-307 ITALAYNYK
+307 ITALAYDYK
-316 YEYKKLKY
+316 YEYKKIKY
-324 YGGLEYTND
+324 YGGLEYTNE
-333 MDVEIYLRYSDSN
+333 MEVEVYLRYTNKD

-352 FKEVSESLKGK
+352 FKDISESLTGK
-363 DFNYVIGTLNIS
+363 DFNYVIGTLNLS
-375 ELIKIRKQIEGKDIF
+375 DLIKIRQQIHGKDIF

>member
-1 MSNKLKIGVFGFG
+1 M
-14 VVGSG
+14 
-19 LAHVL
+19 
-24 ENSKGLDASIVKVC
+24 VKVC
-38 VKDAEKERDIDST
+38 VKDGEKERDLDSEV
-51 LLTTNP
+51 LTTNP

-82 VKTALQNGKH
+82 VKTALKNGKH

-111 QWQYKVSFL
+111 QWQHKVSFV

-164 ENLDYKLA
+164 ENLDYDVA
-172 LNQAQDL
+172 LKQAQDL
-179 GYAESDPT
+179 GFAESDPT
-187 SDVGGFD
+187 SDVDGFD

-206 FGLFVHPDEVFN
+206 FGLFVHPDQVFN
-218 AGISNLSPKD
+218 FGISNLSPKD

-242 GKVTKLNGNQ
+242 GKVTKVNGNH
-252 VNLFVAPK
+252 VNLLVAPK

-307 ITALAYNYK
+307 ITALAYDYK

-333 MDVEIYLRYSDSN
+333 MEVEVYLRYTNKD
-346 DLALFN
+346 DLDLFD
-352 FKEVSESLKGK
+352 FKEIRESLTGK
-363 DFNYVIGTLNIS
+363 EFNYVIGTLNLS
-375 ELIKIRKQIEGKDIF
+375 DLIKIRQQIKGRDIF
-390 LAYLGDE
+390 IAYLGDE

>member
-1 MSNKLKIGVFGFG
+1 MSNKLKIGVFGYG

-24 ENSKGLDASIVKVC
+24 KNSKGLDASIVKVC
-38 VKDAEKERDIDST
+38 VKDAEKERDLDAK

-82 VKTALQNGKH
+82 VKTAMQNGKH

-164 ENLDYKLA
+164 ENLDYNLA
-172 LNQAQDL
+172 LKEAQDL
-179 GYAESDPT
+179 GFAESDPT

-218 AGISNLSPKD
+218 SGIANLLPKD

-242 GKVTKLNGNQ
+242 GKVTKVNGNR

-260 FVKPEEHAYTVE
+260 FVRPTEHAYTVE

-333 MDVEIYLRYSDSN
+333 MDVEIYLRYTDKN
-346 DLALFN
+346 DLELFD
-352 FKEVSESLKGK
+352 FKEISESLTGK
-363 DFNYVIGTLNIS
+363 DFNYVIGTLNLS
-375 ELIKIRKQIEGKDIF
+375 ELINIRKQIAGKDIF